1 MLVRVVVPPEEEPVS
16 LEEAKA
22 HLRVD
27 GYHEDALIA
36 ALITAAREYA
46 EGFQQRALVT
56 QTLELT
62 LDCFPISGEIELPR
76 PPIQAVESITCT
88 LADGSTITVD
98 PSSYVVDAPSG
109 RLALAY
115 GASWPAVTL
124 APVGGVKIRYR
135 AGYGD
140 ATKVPAKVKQA
151 ILLIVGHWY
160 ANREDVVVA
169 TVANRLPM
177 AAEAL
182 LWQDRLLR

>member
-1 MLVRVVVPPEEEPVS
+1 MVVRVVVPPDQEPVS

-27 GYHEDALIA
+27 GNHDDALIA

-46 EGFQQRALVT
+46 EGYQQRAFVT

-62 LDCFPISGEIELPR
+62 LDCFPASGEIELPR
-76 PPIQAVESITCT
+76 PPIQRVESITCT
-88 LADGSTITVD
+88 LADGSTMTVD
-98 PSSYVVDAPSG
+98 PDTYLLDAPSG

-115 GASWPAVTL
+115 GASWPNVTL
-124 APVGGVKIRYR
+124 APIGGVTIRYV

-140 ATKVPAKVKQA
+140 PSKVPAKVKQA

-160 ANREDVVVA
+160 ANREDAVVG
-169 TVANRLPM
+169 TVITRLPM